1 MRSFFLITLSIL
13 SFSTFLQAGPRLQL
27 SDERNASPAELRK
40 RIRHLQEAVID
51 LQTRVD
57 QLEARLGGATTAT
70 ATGTVA
76 PAPATNVTCFIETPF
91 DGLFDATEAT
101 ETKAR
106 IEAVKACM
114 AKVKSRIHCSAQ
126 KVKCGQ

>member
-1 MRSFFLITLSIL
+1 MRRFFLIALTIL
-13 SFSTFLQAGPRLQL
+13 SFSNFLSAQARLQL
-27 SDERNASPAELRK
+27 SDDREASPTELRK

-57 QLEARLGGATTAT
+57 QLEARLGAGANAATGAAAT
-70 ATGTVA
+70 AA
-76 PAPATNVTCFIETPF
+76 NVTCFIETPF
-91 DGLFDATEAT
+91 DGVFDATAPT
-101 ETKAR
+101 ETKSR

-114 AKVKSRIHCSAQ
+114 ARVKSRIHCSSQ

>member
-1 MRSFFLITLSIL
+1 MRSFYLIILTTLFASNL
-13 SFSTFLQAGPRLQL
+13 LGAQARLQL
-27 SDERNASPAELRK
+27 SDDRDATPAELRK

-57 QLEARLGGATTAT
+57 QLEARLGTSANTAT
-70 ATGTVA
+70 VSGTLA
-76 PAPATNVTCFIETPF
+76 PAANVTCYIETPF
-91 DGLFDATEAT
+91 DGVFDATAAT
-101 ETKAR
+101 ETKSR

-114 AKVKSRIHCSAQ
+114 GKVKSRIHCSSQ